1 MWKCQVLPGRLL
13 LGLLLLAASLSNA
26 TAAETIKIGYLSS
39 LSGPFTPWGV
49 QVRDGMKMAVDEL
62 NAAGGVTGKKL
73 ELVLRDDKNN
83 ASEALTAFR
92 YLTEQEGVVALG
104 GVISSDVAIAV
115 AREGEAQR
123 IPTFLS
129 MGGTE
134 KSLTKASRYTFRVC
148 LPAAPMSV
156 DVAATLVKSRGYK
169 RVGVITGD
177 YAWGH
182 SIRTALEREMGALP
196 GVKLQIEVAPVS
208 TRDFTPYLRKLQ
220 EFDSEIIIA
229 LGHPPGSLT
238 IARQAIELGLKG
250 QIIGGWFPTE
260 FSVQTLG
267 EQAFGRYVD
276 YSCADFASP
285 SYRNLAIRYNTRT
298 GRFLDISAVSG
309 YAIVKMVAQAIQAL
323 GTTAPDKIAEYVRTN
338 VFNIDGFAW
347 PISYTEWGEIR
358 NATPVLYTFER
369 EPGGETNPTANWRPK
384 IVFRSEAVKP
394 YAPEN

>member
-1 MWKCQVLPGRLL
+1 MSEIGKSVLWTFAAIAFQIAGINQVG
-13 LGLLLLAASLSNA
+13 
-26 TAAETIKIGYLSS
+26 AAETIKFGYLSS

-49 QVRDGMKMAVDEL
+49 QVRDGMKMAIDEI
-62 NAAGGVTGKKL
+62 NDAGGINGAKL

-92 YLTEQEGVVALG
+92 YLTEQEKVVALG

-115 AREGEAQR
+115 AREGESQGV
-123 IPTFLS
+123 PTFLS

-134 KSLTKASRYTFRVC
+134 KSLTKSSRYTFRVC

-156 DVAATLVKSRGYK
+156 DVATTLVKERGYT
-169 RVGVITGD
+169 RVGAIVGD

-182 SIRTALEREMGALP
+182 SIRTAMEKQMSALP
-196 GVKLQIEVAPVS
+196 GVKLQMEVAPVS

-220 EFDSEIIIA
+220 DFDSEILIA

-267 EQAFGRYVD
+267 EQAYGRYVD

-285 SYRNLAIRYNTRT
+285 TYRDIAVRYNKRT
-298 GRFLDISAVSG
+298 GRLFDISSVSG
-309 YAIVKMVAQAIQAL
+309 YAMIKMVAQAIGATKSTD
-323 GTTAPDKIAEYVRTN
+323 GKKIADYIRNN
-338 VFNIDGFAW
+338 VFEIDGFAW
-347 PISYTEWGEIR
+347 PIAYTEWGEIR
-358 NATPVLYTFER
+358 TATPLLYTFAR
-369 EPGGETNPTANWRPK
+369 GSAGEINPAANWHPEV
-384 IVFRSEAVKP
+384 IFRSKQIKP
-394 YAPEN
+394 YVP